1 MIRKI
6 ISIKN
11 IGRFENCCWR
21 GGAQFESTALIYA
34 ENGRGKSTFCDVL
47 RSFQTG
53 TPDFILGR
61 KRLGATGDC
70 EAMILSEGG
79 NKASFKAGRWDTTQ
93 PAIAIFDTTFIHQ
106 NVYAGDRIDHEQK
119 KNLYRVIVGEEG
131 VRLAKKVDDLDAE
144 AREAGK
150 VVSGKQEVLSAK
162 LPMNADLKAFI
173 KLVRVVDIAK
183 KVTTKEEELKAA
195 ELALQ
200 KPAEIKAKGLLQ
212 EVAVPIFPADFEA
225 TLAERLPNLAEEA
238 ERQLRAHLAGHTK
251 GGTEAWVSQGLGFQ
265 KDEACPFCGQSTQGL
280 SLISAYRAFF
290 DNAYDAFKRKLT
302 VIEQTLSTRFNEKVS
317 VAIQKTTG
325 DNATFWEFWR
335 QLGIG
340 QGLELPDI
348 DTLASV
354 VGEVRE
360 HATALLKSKIATPLE
375 AIAISDAFNRAHSDL
390 VQMQAAATSYNDVVR
405 VFNAQV
411 NQFKLQQSAVD
422 LPKLKSEIGALKLV
436 ELRHTPEIIKALD
449 DYSAAERH
457 KAKIGMDKDAAK
469 TALDKHSKAVLV
481 KHETRINELLK
492 MFSAGFRIGG
502 TESSFVGGKASSS
515 YKLVINNVGVELGN
529 EKTPTSTPSFR
540 NTLSAGDKST
550 LALALFIS
558 QLERNPEL
566 KDKIVVFDDPFT
578 SQDRSRRTATQSLI
592 CDLAKKVTQVF
603 VLSHDPFFLRALWD
617 AYKGGGGIK
626 CFQFAQMANG
636 TSVSEWEIEKETAG
650 EYANKHRVLWDYCY
664 NSTNK
669 TSSAREVAQ
678 TIRPVLEEYLRLKLP
693 HAFADNEWLGQFID
707 KIRNAP
713 DTNPL
718 AAAKVIQVRVEQ
730 INEYSKRYHH
740 SSNPAADTEL
750 VDETELLTYV
760 EMTLEVVGGF

>member
-11 IGRFENCCWR
+11 VGRFENCCWR
-21 GGAQFESTALIYA
+21 GGAQFESMTLIYG
-34 ENGRGKSTFCDVL
+34 ENGRGKSTYCDVL
-47 RSFQTG
+47 RSFQSG
-53 TPDFILGR
+53 APDFILGR

-70 EAMILSEGG
+70 EAVILSEGG
-79 NKASFKAGRWDTTQ
+79 SKASFKTSAWDATQ

-150 VVSGKQEVLSAK
+150 DVSARQEILSAK
-162 LPMNADLKAFI
+162 LPVNTDLKAFI
-173 KLVRVVDIAK
+173 KLVGDVDIAK
-183 KVTTKEEELKAA
+183 KITTKEEELNAA
-195 ELALQ
+195 ELAL
-200 KPAEIKAKGLLQ
+200 KKSAEIKAKGLLQ
-212 EVAVPIFPADFEA
+212 EVAAPIFPTDFEA
-225 TLAERLPNLAEEA
+225 TLAEKLPNLAEEA

-290 DNAYDAFKRKLT
+290 DNAYDAFKRKLA
-302 VIEQTLSTRFNEKVS
+302 VSEQTISTRFNERVS
-317 VAIQKTTG
+317 VGVQKTNG
-325 DNATFWEFWR
+325 DNATLWEFWR

-348 DTLASV
+348 DALASV
-354 VGEVRE
+354 VSEVRE

-375 AIAISDAFNRAHSDL
+375 AIALSDAFNRAHADL
-390 VQMQAAATSYNDVVR
+390 VQMQATAASYNDVVR

-411 NQFKLQQSAVD
+411 NQFKVKQGAVG
-422 LPKLKSEIGALKLV
+422 LVKLKGEIAALKLV
-436 ELRHTPEIIKALD
+436 ELRRAPEIIQALD
-449 DYSAAERH
+449 DYSAAERY
-457 KAKIGMDKDAAK
+457 KAKIGVDKDAAK

-529 EKTPTSTPSFR
+529 EKTPASTPSFR

-558 QLERNPEL
+558 QLERDPDL
-566 KDKIVVFDDPFT
+566 KDRIVVFDDPFT

-617 AYKGGGGIK
+617 AYKGGEGIK
-626 CFQFAQMANG
+626 CFQFARMANG

-650 EYANKHRVLWDYCY
+650 EYAKKHRVLWNYRYDSTG
-664 NSTNK
+664 NS
-669 TSSAREVAQ
+669 SSAREVAQ
-678 TIRPVLEEYLRLKLP
+678 TIRPVLEEYLKLKLP
-693 HAFADNEWLGQFID
+693 HAFTDNEWLGQFID

-713 DTNPL
+713 DTDPI
-718 AAAKVIQVRVEQ
+718 AAAKVVLKDVER

-740 SSNPAADTEL
+740 RSNPAADTEL
-750 VDETELLTYV
+750 VDEAELLTYV
-760 EMTLEVVGGF
+760 ELTLEVVGGF